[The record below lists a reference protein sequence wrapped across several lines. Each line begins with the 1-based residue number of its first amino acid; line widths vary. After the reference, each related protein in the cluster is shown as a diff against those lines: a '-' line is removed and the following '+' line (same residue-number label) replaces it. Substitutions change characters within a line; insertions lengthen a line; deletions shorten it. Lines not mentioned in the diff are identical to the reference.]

1 MVAAAAEVAD
11 AGSGLHVSASLRLQ
25 LRLRLASRLAPARA
39 ASVRRPGGGERR
51 GKRPRTLLGTEQ
63 QGARQRLSSRGVHRA
78 SFWEM

>member
-51 GKRPRTLLGTEQ
+51 AKRPRTQLGTEQ